1 MNLDFTTEQKIL
13 SASAKDFLTKNCASH
28 VVREARVAEEVYP
41 AVLWKSMANMG
52 WMGIGINEE
61 YGGTEGCVQD
71 LAVLIET
78 MGAACI
84 PVPFFT
90 TVVVCGTALQLSKAD
105 KLKEIMLP
113 AIAAGELVASYALIE
128 PGNTYG
134 LNNIQTTA
142 EESGDAYKLTGTK
155 LFVEYAQGADY
166 FLTVANVEHKG
177 LAVFMVDAKSSGI
190 TLKSMPTLDYSKQC
204 EVILDN
210 VSVSSGHLL
219 AIGDEAQTLLS
230 AVEQVAAV
238 AKCSEI
244 LGAIQRVLDISVTY
258 AKDRTQF
265 DQPIGGFQSIQH
277 HCANMA
283 VDVDSSRYLTG
294 LATWKVSQGLLATR
308 EVSMAKSFA
317 SKAGVRICKLGHQI
331 HGAIS
336 FCDEH
341 DMHLFLRKSQA
352 ASMAFGDREYHLEK
366 VAQELGL

>member
-1 MNLDFTTEQKIL
+1 MNLDFNTEQKIL

-28 VVREARVAEEVYP
+28 VVREARESAEVYP
-41 AVLWKSMANMG
+41 AALWKSMADMG
-52 WMGIGINEE
+52 WMGIAISER
-61 YGGTEGCVQD
+61 YGGTEGSVQD
-71 LAVLIET
+71 LTVLIEA
-78 MGAACI
+78 MGAACV

-90 TVVVCGTALQLSKAD
+90 TVVVCGTALQLSSAD
-105 KLKEIMLP
+105 KLKEKLLP
-113 AIAAGELVASYALIE
+113 AIAAGELVSSYALIE

-142 EESGDAYKLTGTK
+142 AAVEGGYTLSGTK

-166 FLTVANVEHKG
+166 FLTVANVEGAG

-190 TLKSMPTLDYSKQC
+190 SLKSMPTLDYSKQC
-204 EVILDN
+204 ELILDH
-210 VSVSSGHLL
+210 VSVSNDYLL
-219 AIGDEAQTLLS
+219 AIGDEAQSLLN
-230 AVEQVAAV
+230 AVEQVSAV
-238 AKCSEI
+238 AKCAEI
-244 LGAIQRVLDISVTY
+244 LGAIQLVLDISVTY

-265 DQPIGGFQSIQH
+265 NQPIGGFQSIQH

-294 LATWKVSQGLLATR
+294 MAAWKVSQGLTATK

-317 SKAGVRICKLGHQI
+317 SKVGVRICKLGHQI

-352 ASMAFGDREYHLEK
+352 ASMAFGDPEYHAEK

>member
-28 VVREARVAEEVYP
+28 VVREARVSDEVYP
-41 AVLWKSMANMG
+41 TALWKSMAGMG
-52 WMGIGINEE
+52 WMGIAISEK

-71 LAVLIET
+71 LAVLVET
-78 MGAACI
+78 MGAACA

-105 KLKEIMLP
+105 KLKEQILP
-113 AIAAGELVASYALIE
+113 AIASGELVVSYALIE

-134 LNNIQTTA
+134 FSNIQTIA
-142 EESGDAYKLTGTK
+142 EESDGEYILTGTK
-155 LFVEYAQGADY
+155 LFVEYAEGADY
-166 FLTVANVEHKG
+166 FLTVAKVAGKG

-190 TLKSMPTLDYSKQC
+190 TLKAMPTLDYSKQC
-204 EVILDN
+204 EVVLDS
-210 VSVSSGHLL
+210 VRVSSDQLL
-219 AIGDEAQTLLS
+219 AVGDEAQTLLS

-244 LGAIQRVLDISVTY
+244 LGAIQLVLDISVTY

-294 LATWKVSQGLLATR
+294 MAAWKVSQGLVAAK

-352 ASMAFGDREYHLEK
+352 ASMAFGDQDYHLER